1 MYSVSSQFVTSQFT
15 ILTNLLFRI
24 YFLKITNSRSFKKHP
39 SQFAVFPNND
49 AVNWKE
55 YLINSQ
61 IRSCETHICNLRITI
76 SRKIPGPKNSEVR
89 GFTVGIYLH
98 IRYILEDE
106 VLIEFRITIF
116 SVHLGF
122 VFRLLVWQQ
131 IQFYKWICWTCRPIS
146 WLQFCA
152 FKDL

>member
-89 GFTVGIYLH
+89 GFTIGTHWL
-98 IRYILEDE
+98 RMILKAHFEE
-106 VLIEFRITIF
+106 SQVCIAIAGLF
-116 SVHLGF
+116 
-122 VFRLLVWQQ
+122 
-131 IQFYKWICWTCRPIS
+131 
-146 WLQFCA
+146 FCLDWP
-152 FKDL
+152 FMMLSKGDRTTVDKNVDRTKFILW